1 MADSPVF
8 SHRAVRAGFAAG
20 GSAFLAVVGYLLWN
34 VGQVGLRGTPLAFL
48 AVLVTPVITLSVA
61 TLVWRVGMPD
71 EPTPVYGAIAGAA
84 TAAVSIS
91 LFRAFIGVLASITDG
106 SASTLAGSVSE
117 AISFAG
123 SFAVYGGL
131 FTLPVVVPL
140 GALLGYGYEWYVAR
154 TQP

>member
-8 SHRAVRAGFAAG
+8 SHRAARAGLAAG
-20 GSAFLAVVGYLLWN
+20 GSAFLAAVGYLLWN
-34 VGQVGLRGTPLAFL
+34 VGQGSLRGTPLAFL

-61 TLVWRVGMPD
+61 TLVWRVGVPD

-84 TAAVSIS
+84 TAAISIS
-91 LFRAFIGVLASITDG
+91 LFTAFIGVLASLTDG

-123 SFAVYGGL
+123 SFVVYGGL

-140 GALLGYGYEWYVAR
+140 GAVLGYGYEWYVDKR
-154 TQP
+154 QL